1 MTKKPTLFNDQVIGR
16 KHIVLKR
23 LSLEEHY
30 EVYQLKDNQFL
41 VLIIGMPISFIE
53 DSLNVKNLLLNGKN
67 YFYVI
72 FPETF
77 TELKIKEVFKTMLN
91 PKGLKSIAGM
101 DSLKKVFS
109 EDIIEPLKQK
119 ERFAKFKVTLPNA
132 MLLFGPPGCG
142 KTYFAMKIAE
152 EIGYNLMVT
161 SQADFGSTYIH
172 GTSLKIK
179 EIFDQSRKNAPTLLL
194 IDEIDSLFPKRETL
208 GSGENYKQEEIN
220 EFLVQ
225 LNQSNQ
231 SQVLVLAAT
240 NKPQLLDD
248 ALLRTGRMD
257 KLIYI
262 GLPDLNSRIELFK
275 FYLRNRPHDDL
286 DYNLLG
292 VISEHFNCSDIEYI
306 CNEAAKSAVYNNHEK
321 ITLDHLNNV
330 INRTKPSVSDSSL
343 TIYQN
348 FEKMMRR

>member
-1 MTKKPTLFNDQVIGR
+1 MKSKPMLFNDQVIAR
-16 KHIVLKR
+16 KHIILKR
-23 LSLEEHY
+23 LSIEELY
-30 EVYQLKDNQFL
+30 EVYRLKDNQIL
-41 VLIIGMPISFIE
+41 VLFIGLPTSFIE
-53 DSLNVKNLLLNGKN
+53 DSFNIKVLLLNGKN
-67 YFYVI
+67 YNYVI

-77 TELKIKEVFKTMLN
+77 TELKIKEIFKTIIN
-91 PKGLKSIAGM
+91 PKGLNSIAGM
-101 DSLKKVFS
+101 DSLKKVFLD
-109 EDIIEPLKQK
+109 DIIEPLKQK

-172 GTSLKIK
+172 GTSLKVK
-179 EIFDQSRKNAPTLLL
+179 EIFDQARKNAPTLLL

-292 VISEHFNCSDIEYI
+292 VFSEHFNCSDIEFI
-306 CNEAAKSAVYNNHEK
+306 CNEAAKTAVYNHHDE
-321 ITLDHLNNV
+321 ITFDHLTDV
-330 INRTKPSVSDSSL
+330 IKRTKPSVSQSSL
-343 TIYQN
+343 IMYKN
-348 FEKMMRR
+348 FESMMRI